1 MKLLDYS
8 QRYKKVLGELTKN
21 IISFSLLIIVQQ
33 ILALPIISRFYDIN
47 TFGKIVLAFG
57 IINIIT
63 SMFGFSIGNARLLD
77 NNFYNYKYL
86 LLLNFSNILTIFISL
101 LVYFLIFPFDFLDS
115 IFYAL
120 ICVLGNLRFFF
131 ISEYRIKDEHNNILR
146 QNLYYFMGILLGL
159 IGFIFIKNWLII
171 FLTAE
176 LVTVILAYI
185 YHFYKKRF
193 FKLFVDKKH
202 LKFTN
207 SYQLMFNNGFSY
219 SLNQYERFIIYP
231 ILGAHNVSLYYA
243 TSISA
248 RVGGLILNPLSNFI
262 LGKISNNK
270 MDFNRKN
277 INIIISVST
286 LFIIFFFIF
295 NLILTPILIKILYP
309 SFLSMINFLIVPVCA
324 EAAVMGGILILKP
337 IMMRYKGVKY
347 YNKLFIIYGL
357 TVILLSII
365 FCIKFGLIGVALAKF
380 ISSLVLFLVSMLGLK
395 VIKLY

>member
-1 MKLLDYS
+1 MA
-8 QRYKKVLGELTKN
+8 EFTKN
-21 IISFSLLIIVQQ
+21 VISFSLLIIVQQ
-33 ILALPIISRFYDIN
+33 ILALPIISRFYDIH

-86 LLLNFSNILTIFISL
+86 LLLNFSNVLTIFISL
-101 LVYFLIFPFDFLDS
+101 LVYFLIFPFNFLDS

-131 ISEYRIKDEHNNILR
+131 ISEYRIKDEHNNILK

-171 FLTAE
+171 FITAE

-202 LKFTN
+202 LKLTN

-270 MDFNRKN
+270 MDINRKN
-277 INIIISVST
+277 INLIISISI
-286 LFIIFFFIF
+286 LIIIIFFIL
-295 NLILTPILIKILYP
+295 NLILTPVLIRILYP
-309 SFLSMINFLIVPVCA
+309 SFLAMVNLLIIPVCA
-324 EAAVMGGILILKP
+324 EAAVMGGISILKP
-337 IMMRYKGVKY
+337 IMMKYKGVKY

-357 TVILLSII
+357 MMILFSII
-365 FCIKFGLIGVALAKF
+365 LCIKFGLIGVAIAKF
-380 ISSLVLFLVSMLGLK
+380 VSSLILFIILIIGFR
-395 VIKLY
+395 VIKY